1 MDTVLELRKARKVY
15 GTGNLMVEA
24 LKETNLKI
32 ERGIFYAIIGKS
44 GSGKSTMLHIL
55 GTLDHCTTGEVIC
68 EGESIAS
75 MSEKELALFRRRKIG
90 FIFQN
95 YQLLEEHTV
104 LENILMPL
112 HLDGRK
118 PDMPYMQSILD
129 LLGLAEKTEYY
140 PLELSGGQQQRVAIA
155 RALST
160 KPAILLADEP
170 TGNLDEKNSAEVMEL
185 LQRTSKEFQ
194 QTSVMVTHDMQIA
207 KMADQRIL
215 IRDGV
220 VEVCE
225 E

>member
-1 MDTVLELRKARKVY
+1 MDTVLELRRARKVY
-15 GTGNLMVEA
+15 GTGDLMVEA

-55 GTLDHCTTGEVIC
+55 GTLDRCTTGEVIC

-75 MSEKELALFRRRKIG
+75 MSEKELAQFRRRKIG

-118 PDMPYMQSILD
+118 PDMPYIQSLLD
-129 LLGLAEKTEYY
+129 LLGIAGKTEYY

-194 QTSVMVTHDMQIA
+194 QTIVMVTHDMQIA

-225 E
+225 D

>member
-1 MDTVLELRKARKVY
+1 MDIVLELKKVRKVY
-15 GTGNLMVEA
+15 GSGDLMVEA
-24 LKETNLKI
+24 LKETDLKI
-32 ERGIFYAIIGKS
+32 EKGVFYAIIGKS

-55 GTLDHCTTGEVIC
+55 GTLDRCTTGEVIC
-68 EGESIAS
+68 EGVSIAS
-75 MSEKELALFRRRKIG
+75 MSEKELATFRRRKIG

-112 HLDGRK
+112 HLDGKR
-118 PDMPYMQSILD
+118 PDMSYINALLE
-129 LLGLAEKTEYY
+129 LLGIEKKTEYY
-140 PLELSGGQQQRVAIA
+140 PSELSGGQQQRVAIA

-170 TGNLDEKNSAEVMEL
+170 TGNLDEKNSEEVLAL
-185 LQRTSKEFQ
+185 LKKTSREFQ
-194 QTSVMVTHDMQIA
+194 QTIVMVTHDKQIA
-207 KMADQRIL
+207 EMADRRIL

-220 VEVCE
+220 VTLCE

>member
-1 MDTVLELRKARKVY
+1 MDTVLELRKARKIY
-15 GTGNLMVEA
+15 GSGNLMVEA
-24 LKETNLKI
+24 LKETDLKI

-44 GSGKSTMLHIL
+44 GSGKSTLLHIL
-55 GTLDHCTTGEVIC
+55 GTLDRCTTGEVIC
-68 EGESIAS
+68 EGKSIAT
-75 MSEKELALFRRRKIG
+75 MSEKELAQFRRRKIG

-104 LENILMPL
+104 LENILMPI

-118 PDMPYMQSILD
+118 PDMNYIQSLLD
-129 LLGLAEKTEYY
+129 LLGIADKTEYY

-170 TGNLDEKNSAEVMEL
+170 TGNLDEKNSTEVMEL
-185 LQRTSKEFQ
+185 LKKTSREFR
-194 QTSVMVTHDMQIA
+194 QTIVLVTHDMQIA
-207 KMADQRIL
+207 NMADQRII

-220 VEVCE
+220 VEVCKD
-225 E
+225 

>member
-1 MDTVLELRKARKVY
+1 MDTVLELRRARKVY
-15 GTGNLMVEA
+15 GTGDLMVEA

-55 GTLDHCTTGEVIC
+55 GTLDRCTTGEVIC

-75 MSEKELALFRRRKIG
+75 MSEKELAQFRRRKIG

-118 PDMPYMQSILD
+118 PDMPYIQSLLD
-129 LLGLAEKTEYY
+129 LLGIAGKTEYY

-194 QTSVMVTHDMQIA
+194 QTIVMVTHDMQIA
-207 KMADQRIL
+207 KMADQRVL

-225 E
+225 D